1 MISRRDM
8 LMTGAGAAATGL
20 AGLSPAFA
28 QANDYPNK
36 AIHAICM
43 FPPGAGADVIVR
55 FFAKQLSDQMGKPVV
70 VENKAGAF
78 GNLASEAV
86 ARSKP
91 DGYTI
96 YIAPGSSVFSAAKHL
111 FNKLPFDPINDF
123 EHVTLLMRIPF
134 VMLVRGDSPYKTVA
148 DLTEDLK
155 KQGDKASYGSTAN
168 TGLVASE
175 LYKAQFGLKTVEV
188 KYKDP
193 QQMLNELIAGNMAFC
208 HCDPTSALGH
218 MKSGKLRAIA
228 SSSGERTKALPDVP
242 GAKEAGITNTD
253 VTAWW
258 SVHTPKGVDK
268 AIIAKLE
275 DAFNKVA
282 RDPEVAKF
290 LYNIG
295 ADPFPGS
302 MAQLKSL
309 MVSDMEAWGKYVD
322 LAKIEKL

>member
-1 MISRRDM
+1 M
-8 LMTGAGAAATGL
+8 
-20 AGLSPAFA
+20 
-28 QANDYPNK
+28 
-36 AIHAICM
+36 
-43 FPPGAGADVIVR
+43 
-55 FFAKQLSDQMGKPVV
+55 
-70 VENKAGAF
+70 
-78 GNLASEAV
+78 
-86 ARSKP
+86 
-91 DGYTI
+91 
-96 YIAPGSSVFSAAKHL
+96 FSAAKHL
-111 FNKLPFDPINDF
+111 FTKLPFDPINDF

-148 DLTEDLK
+148 DLTADLK

>member
-1 MISRRDM
+1 MISRRDV
-8 LMTGAGAAATGL
+8 LQAGVGGLVAAGAGAG
-20 AGLSPAFA
+20 SAFA
-28 QANDYPNK
+28 QAADYPNK
-36 AIHAICM
+36 PIHAICM

-55 FFAKQLSDQMGKPVV
+55 FFAKQFSDLTGKTVV
-70 VENKAGAF
+70 VENRAGAF
-78 GNLASEAV
+78 GNIASEAV
-86 ARSKP
+86 ARAKP

-111 FNKLPFDPINDF
+111 FNKLPFDPVNDF

-193 QQMLNELIAGNMAFC
+193 QIMLNELAAGNMAFC
-208 HCDPTSALGH
+208 HCDPTSALGQ
-218 MKSGKLRAIA
+218 MKSGKLRALA
-228 SSSGERTKALPDVP
+228 SSSGTRTKALPDVP

-253 VTAWW
+253 LTAWW
-258 SVHTPKGVDK
+258 SVHTPKGVDP
-268 AIIAKLE
+268 AILAKLE
-275 DAFNKVA
+275 GWFNQVA
-282 RDPEVAKF
+282 RQEDTAKF

-295 ADPFPGS
+295 ADPFPGDT
-302 MAQLKSL
+302 AQLKRL
-309 MVSDMEAWGKYVD
+309 MASDTEAWGRYVD